1 MEQLLKRFE
10 QHLTLERNLSPRT
23 VASYLNDLKQFQAFL
38 AGEKG
43 FSGPAEQWLA
53 DVDTILL
60 RRFLARLHGRCR
72 RASIGRKL
80 SSLRTFFRYLVREGL
95 LTVSPADTL
104 GTPRQEDYLPK
115 TFSVDQAGALLEQQ
129 HRGQPL
135 LVLRD
140 RAMLEMLYSCGL
152 RVSELTGLNVAAVDR
167 RERLV
172 RVLGKGNKERLVPVG
187 KQALEALD
195 EYLAARNH
203 PSSDAPMFLNNRGG
217 RLTPRSVQRNLK
229 KHLLTAGLPTDASP
243 HALRHTF
250 ATHLLD
256 AGADLRA
263 IQELLGHASLSTTQK
278 YTKVSLSHLTE
289 VYDQAHPRSRKRDRG
304 KQEDK

>member
-1 MEQLLKRFE
+1 MDRLLKRFE
-10 QHLTLERNLSPRT
+10 HHLSLERNLSPRT
-23 VASYLNDLKQFQAFL
+23 VVSYLHDLGQFQLFL
-38 AGEKG
+38 QDQPG
-43 FSGPAEQWLA
+43 FTGPASDWVGK
-53 DVDTILL
+53 VDTILL
-60 RRFLARLHGRCR
+60 RRFLAKLHGQCSRT
-72 RASIGRKL
+72 SIARKL

-104 GTPRQEDYLPK
+104 ATPRQEEYLPK
-115 TFSVDQAGALLEQQ
+115 TFSVDQTAALLDQQ
-129 HRGQPL
+129 HVGQPQ

-140 RAMLEMLYSCGL
+140 RAILELIYSCGL
-152 RVSELTGLNVAAVDR
+152 RVSELTGLDVGSVDR

-195 EYLAARNH
+195 EYLDSRSR
-203 PSSDAPMFLNNRGG
+203 PSREAPMFLNNRGD
-217 RLTPRSVQRNLK
+217 RLSPRSVQRNLK
-229 KHLLTAGLPTDASP
+229 KHLLTAGLPTDATP

-263 IQELLGHASLSTTQK
+263 IQELLGHVSLSTTQK

-289 VYDQAHPRSRKRDRG
+289 VYDQAHPRSRKKRERKPEG
-304 KQEDK
+304 K

>member
-10 QHLTLERNLSPRT
+10 RHLTLERNLSPRT
-23 VASYLNDLKQFQAFL
+23 VSAYLHDLHQFAGFL
-38 AGEKG
+38 REQEG
-43 FSGPAEQWLA
+43 FSGPASGWLEKI
-53 DVDTILL
+53 DTILL
-60 RRFLARLHGRCR
+60 RRFLARLHGQCR
-72 RASIGRKL
+72 RVSIGRKL
-80 SSLRTFFRYLVREGL
+80 STLRTFFRFLVREGR

-104 GTPRQEDYLPK
+104 ATPRREDYLPK
-115 TFSVDQAGALLEQQ
+115 TFSVDQTSVLLEQQ

-135 LVLRD
+135 LALRD

-152 RVSELTGLNVAAVDR
+152 RVSELTGLDVGAVDR

-172 RVLGKGNKERLVPVG
+172 RVLGKGNKERLVPLG
-187 KQALEALD
+187 RQALQVLEKYLD
-195 EYLAARNH
+195 ERSQPAA
-203 PSSDAPMFLNNRGG
+203 DAPLFVNHRGS
-217 RLTPRSVQRNLK
+217 RLSPRSVQRNLK
-229 KHLLTAGLPTDASP
+229 GHLLTAGLSTDATP

-256 AGADLRA
+256 AGADLRS

-289 VYDQAHPRSRKRDRG
+289 VYDQAHPRSRKKPG
-304 KQEDK
+304 EKTKE